1 MAREDSQFRIRL
13 PAELKDA
20 LDEAAAASGSSF
32 NAEITERLSRSF
44 WPRSETDPNRE
55 TEILEKKILYLH
67 QDYESA
73 QFAIDEII
81 AAIPKFEAHDFVG
94 AEIRSLLIGRLAEL
108 ENEKKEIDK
117 KLNLLDF
124 RRSRDK

>member
-20 LDEAAAASGSSF
+20 LEEAAAASGSSF
-32 NAEITERLSRSF
+32 NAELTDRLSRSF
-44 WPRSETDPNRE
+44 WPRSETDPDRA
-55 TEILEKKILYLH
+55 TEILDKKIRYLQ
-67 QDYESA
+67 QDYENA
-73 QFAIDEII
+73 QFAIDAII
-81 AAIPKFEAHDFVG
+81 AAIPKIAAQDFVG
-94 AEIRSLLIGRLAEL
+94 AEIRSLLIGRLADL

-124 RRSRDK
+124 RRSRGM